1 MFRIISVLIV
11 LSITFLSLFMACDNI
26 DLYYY
31 AKNGPEPGRILL
43 FLCEGTFNGDMGG
56 RNGIDELCRK
66 QYDAKYSY
74 VNAYTIKGFIS
85 VSPSDQISFLIPLPY
100 WDAPVYVI
108 HAGTLEETLVSASWA
123 SMWFTGL
130 TADFSTAG
138 NIEAPWWSG
147 SDSLGIYAS
156 DNCNGWTSSDPAEF
170 GIAGSNIETVNPY
183 WINFGTSE
191 SCDSYNNLICM
202 AY

>member
-1 MFRIISVLIV
+1 MFRIISVLIF
-11 LSITFLSLFMACDNI
+11 LSIIFLSLLMACDDI

-31 AKNGPEPGRILL
+31 AKNGPEPERVLI

-74 VNAYTIKGFIS
+74 LNAYTIKGFIS

-108 HAGTLEETLVSASWA
+108 HAGTLEETLVSASWT
-123 SMWFTGL
+123 SMWLTGPA
-130 TADFSTAG
+130 ADFSTAG
-138 NIEAPWWSG
+138 NIGAPWWSG
-147 SDSLGIYAS
+147 SNSLGIYAG
-156 DNCNGWTSSDPAEF
+156 DNCNGWTSSSADVY
-170 GIAGSNIETVNPY
+170 GMAGSNSVGASPGWISDTTGDCSVN
-183 WINFGTSE
+183 
-191 SCDSYNNLICM
+191 YNLLCM